1 MIQIYNTLSR
11 KKEPFTP
18 IEEDKIR
25 MYLCGPTVYNYI
37 HIGNARSTVAFDTI
51 RRYLEYR
58 GYEVN
63 YVSNFTDVDD
73 KIIQAAKELEMEAPQ
88 LAEQFIDA
96 FFEDTEALAV
106 RKADHHPRVMQTIPE
121 IIELIETLVEK
132 GYAYESNGDVYY
144 RTQKFDGYGKLSG
157 ITLDELRVGASER
170 VDEAGTDLKEA
181 PIDFALW
188 KKAKPDEISWESPW
202 GEGRPG
208 WHIECSAMAKK
219 YLGETIDIHA
229 GGQDLQFPHHE
240 NEIAQSEAASGKTFA
255 NYWMHNG
262 FVTMGDEKMSK
273 SLGNV
278 KLVKDLREVYD
289 PQVIRFFLAT
299 AHYRRPLTYTEAA
312 LEDAQANVNHI
323 RTAMN
328 NGYHRLESA
337 ADTLPEDKELIA
349 NLQENIIGFHEAMD
363 DDFQAQN
370 GITIIYEMIRDL
382 NRTIEQEQVS
392 KYVLEFM
399 LDTLIELLAI
409 FGIEDL
415 RDAEELLD
423 EEVDALMKEREAARA
438 AKDFDRADA
447 IRDQLKEE
455 GILLEDTNQGIR
467 WKRADIDGK

>member
-1 MIQIYNTLSR
+1 MIQIYNTLKR
-11 KKEPFTP
+11 KKEDFVP
-18 IEEDKIR
+18 IEEGKIR

-51 RRYLEYR
+51 RRYFEYR

-73 KIIQAAKELEMEAPQ
+73 KIINAAKELEVEAPEV
-88 LAEQFIDA
+88 AEKFIDA
-96 FFEDTEALAV
+96 FFEDTSALAV

-121 IIELIETLVEK
+121 IIELVETLIEK
-132 GYAYESNGDVYY
+132 GFAYESNGDVYY
-144 RTQKFDGYGKLSG
+144 RTKQFEGYGKLSG
-157 ITLDELRVGASER
+157 ITLDELRIGASER
-170 VDEAGTDLKEA
+170 LEDVDENIKED

-188 KKAKPDEISWESPW
+188 KNAKADEISWDSPW
-202 GEGRPG
+202 GQGRPG

-219 YLGETIDIHA
+219 YLGNTIDIHA

-240 NEIAQSEAASGKTFA
+240 NEIAQSEAALGETFA

-273 SLGNV
+273 SIGNV

-312 LEDAQANVNHI
+312 LEDAKANVQQI
-323 RTAMN
+323 KTAIN
-328 NGYHRLESA
+328 NGYHRLETANDALLNDEEIFESL
-337 ADTLPEDKELIA
+337 ADDLNRFT
-349 NLQENIIGFHEAMD
+349 EAMD
-363 DDFQAQN
+363 DDFQTQN
-370 GITIIYEMIRDL
+370 ALTVIYKMIREL
-382 NRTIEQEQVS
+382 NLMIEQEEVS
-392 KYVLEFM
+392 KYVLQFM
-399 LDTLIELLAI
+399 LDQLIELLAI

-415 RDAEELLD
+415 HTVDLLD
-423 EEVDALMKEREAARA
+423 NEIDALIQEREDARV
-438 AKDFDRADA
+438 AKDFARADA

-467 WKRADIDGK
+467 WKRADK